1 MNKKEMYQKWE
12 NEILFTTLQN
22 TVFIMQKEI
31 QQNIEQIQKTI
42 CTEIEKLFYKAQ
54 QYEQK
59 INYITFH
66 IMRQDIL
73 EGIYQ
78 YHLFLYDEHWYLKKG
93 KEIGVLN
100 SHVIYRYYHQFY
112 NEVLSKSN
120 TYRSIFSIPE
130 MEMFLMKQLN
140 IFHYFFV
147 EILRYAMNE
156 LTESDAYYKLKK
168 AEHLEIQ
175 SGEYFEPCD
184 KLYQQDTEIDYGKW
198 KRQFLKQEDKN
209 FCFADLKGIDLK
221 GISANDVDLRYAD
234 VRQSDLQSI
243 DLKGSNLQGARFQ
256 KSNLKQSNL
265 EQTILNYACFDD
277 ADLQGTCFNN
287 AITELDNILFMLK
300 IYSAYCYTS
309 FKRCRLKNASFKNA
323 VLKYADFREADIENV
338 DFTNAV
344 LEKCIFSRQQLKQI
358 VLTKQQ
364 KKQIILK

>member
-1 MNKKEMYQKWE
+1 
-12 NEILFTTLQN
+12 
-22 TVFIMQKEI
+22 
-31 QQNIEQIQKTI
+31 
-42 CTEIEKLFYKAQ
+42 
-54 QYEQK
+54 
-59 INYITFH
+59 
-66 IMRQDIL
+66 
-73 EGIYQ
+73 
-78 YHLFLYDEHWYLKKG
+78 
-93 KEIGVLN
+93 
-100 SHVIYRYYHQFY
+100 
-112 NEVLSKSN
+112 
-120 TYRSIFSIPE
+120 
-130 MEMFLMKQLN
+130 MKQLN